1 MGYEKK
7 VLIKLNLYNKKKLLK
22 KSVSK
27 VLLLISIPVE
37 KKKMQSQMRLQKYV
51 SM

>member
-1 MGYEKK
+1 MKK

-37 KKKMQSQMRLQKYV
+37 KKLQSQMRLQKYV
-51 SM
+51 SI